1 MITVNVNTQELSR
14 EAIPAYLKGLDVH
27 TLNNLQAELNPVP
40 LNLTDIEYWNEVG
53 QATVYD
59 SETQK
64 LGNEILTIDVI
75 NRVVNITHEVVELIA
90 QEIQDNLNTAKASKI
105 TSLESKALK
114 VQLEDLTAG
123 GVTFTTDAE
132 SISEITSSLSIMGRN
147 PTETIDFKGKSGWA
161 VANKAALEAMQDAV
175 WAKRKS
181 TNANEKLHDDA
192 INALTTV
199 QAVNDYDIATGW

>member
-1 MITVNVNTQELSR
+1 MIKTNIQTQELTR
-14 EAIPAYLKGLDVH
+14 EAIPANIRGLSTY
-27 TLNNLQAELNPVP
+27 TLNNLQTELNPVP
-40 LNLTDIEYWNEVG
+40 LNLTDIEYWNESP
-53 QATVYD
+53 QSTAYD

-64 LGNEILTIDVI
+64 LGAEILTIDVT
-75 NRVVNITHEVVELIA
+75 NRVVIVTHTVVELTA
-90 QEIQDNLNTAKASKI
+90 QEITDNLNAAKASKI
-105 TSLESKALK
+105 VTLESKALG

-123 GVTFTTDAE
+123 SVTFTTDAE
-132 SISEITSSLSIMGRN
+132 SISEITTSLSIMGRN

-175 WAKRKS
+175 WVKRKA

-199 QAVNDYDIATGW
+199 QAINDYDIQTGW

>member
-1 MITVNVNTQELSR
+1 MIQVNIQTQELSR
-14 EAIPAYLKGLDVH
+14 ETIPANLRGLSTY
-27 TLNNLQAELNPVP
+27 TLNNLQTELNPVP
-40 LNLTDIEYWNEVG
+40 DNLTDIEYWNESP
-53 QATVYD
+53 QATVFD

-64 LGNEILTIDVI
+64 LGAEILTIDVT
-75 NRVVNITHEVVELIA
+75 NRVVNITHEVVNLTT
-90 QEIQDNLNTAKASKI
+90 QEIQDNLNAAKASKV
-105 TSLESKALK
+105 TSLESKALE

-123 GVTFTTDAE
+123 GVTFTTDSE
-132 SISEITSSLSIMGRN
+132 SISEITTSLSIMGRN

-199 QAVNDYDIATGW
+199 QAINDYDVQTGW